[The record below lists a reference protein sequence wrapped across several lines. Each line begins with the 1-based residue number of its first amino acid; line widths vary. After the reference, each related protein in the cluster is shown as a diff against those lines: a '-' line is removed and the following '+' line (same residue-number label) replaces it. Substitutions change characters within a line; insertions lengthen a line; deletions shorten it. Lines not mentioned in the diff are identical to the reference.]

1 MTDTTSR
8 DGNIAIYFAL
18 AYTQHQINRIVS
30 SHIKK
35 HLIINIT
42 SNYKTNVEQLQGRS
56 GIRDK

>member
-8 DGNIAIYFAL
+8 NGNIAIHFAL
-18 AYTQHQINRIVS
+18 AYNQHQINRIVS